1 MSAPYGPPWGGP
13 PWGRGS
19 SYRRASQSD
28 PSMRVSHDERTQVA
42 DRLSKHYGDGR
53 LDEEEFN
60 DRLDRAMKAK
70 TRGDLYGLFD
80 DLPDAPPAQEPHEVI
95 PQRHRRPLFGRLV
108 FFILA
113 IVLISAVWHAV
124 AWPFWAFGMGGFSA
138 PWLLIAI
145 IVFLLLRRSGGWHR
159 HHH

>member
-13 PWGRGS
+13 PWGRGP
-19 SYRRASQSD
+19 SYRRASQAD
-28 PSMRVSHDERTQVA
+28 PSMRVSNDERTQVA

-60 DRLDRAMKAK
+60 ERLDRAMKAK

-80 DLPDAPPAQEPHEVI
+80 DLPDAPPAEEPGQVL
-95 PQRHRRPLFGRLV
+95 PQRRRPFLPRLV
-108 FFILA
+108 FFILII
-113 IVLISAVWHAV
+113 IVISAVWHAV
-124 AWPFWAFGMGGFSA
+124 AWPLWGFAMGGFYV
-138 PWLLIAI
+138 PWLLIAL
-145 IVFLLLRRSGGWHR
+145 VAFLLLRRSGGWHR